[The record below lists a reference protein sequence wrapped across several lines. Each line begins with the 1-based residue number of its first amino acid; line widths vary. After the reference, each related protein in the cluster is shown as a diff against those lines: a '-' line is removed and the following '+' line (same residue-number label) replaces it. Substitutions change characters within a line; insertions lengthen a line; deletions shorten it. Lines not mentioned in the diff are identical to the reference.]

1 MARRSVYHHHRG
13 ECRKVLNPT
22 DKIIESACFCIQ
34 HGRIPCIPGDRYKV
48 HRVCRKAQAD
58 FVKGFQGLLLVLLA
72 AVQVRYVCYPHTST
86 LLALKKSLTLLI
98 ISCREISDALKL
110 FASSS
115 SIASL

>member
-1 MARRSVYHHHRG
+1 MARRSVYHHNRG
-13 ECRKVLNPT
+13 ECRKVLDSC
-22 DKIIESACFCIQ
+22 DKIIESARLRVE
-34 HGRIPCIPGDRYKV
+34 HGRVPRIPGDRYKV
-48 HRVCRKAQAD
+48 HRVCRKAQTD
-58 FVKGFQGLLLVLLA
+58 FVKGFQSFLLVLLA
-72 AVQVRYVCYPHTST
+72 AVQVRYVCYPHTSI